1 MAKPEPR
8 RTQYEQWVRAFAPE
22 LYRFAYRLSGNHQI
36 AEDLVQETF
45 VEAWRSLAKQRQ
57 PDKARAW
64 FFQILRYRYAHFIR
78 DRRHDLQAAPLMETH
93 DPPQPGQPLSEVLGQ
108 REALQQ
114 ALDVLTPEIR
124 ETFLLVFM
132 EGFKC
137 REVAQELHLPLG
149 TVLSRLSRARAV
161 LRKSL
166 DEQGMGSLGAGAGG
180 RLSRLAEAGD

>member
-1 MAKPEPR
+1 MAKPDPR
-8 RTQYEQWVRAFAPE
+8 RLQYEQWVRAFAPE

-57 PDKARAW
+57 PEKARAW

-78 DRRHDLQAAPLMETH
+78 DRRHDLQTSPLVEGH
-93 DPPQPGQPLSEVLGQ
+93 DPQEPGHAVPEVLGQ
-108 REALQQ
+108 REVLQQ
-114 ALDVLTPEIR
+114 ALDTLTPEIR

-161 LRKSL
+161 LRKTL
-166 DEQGMGSLGAGAGG
+166 DEQGMGRIGVGG
-180 RLSRLAEAGD
+180 LSPLADAGDR